1 MARTPKNQ
9 TLELRDDPAPET
21 AATDTNQ
28 AAIGQP
34 AEGEAFVTTAAPEP
48 IAAEPEI
55 LIPSPLPTP
64 GRIVW
69 YAINEDETA
78 RAHNAKVGD
87 FYPAIVVA
95 VHEPHLVDLHVF
107 MPGTGT
113 HWAPHRAYGNTAGNW
128 FWPPRA

>member
-9 TLELRDDPAPET
+9 TTAEPIAAAET
-21 AATDTNQ
+21 NE

-34 AEGEAFVTTAAPEP
+34 VEAQPGTAETDADPANPNV
-48 IAAEPEI
+48 AAEPEI

-69 YAINEDETA
+69 YAISEDETA

-113 HWAPHRAYGNTAGNW
+113 HWAPHRAYGNGAGNW